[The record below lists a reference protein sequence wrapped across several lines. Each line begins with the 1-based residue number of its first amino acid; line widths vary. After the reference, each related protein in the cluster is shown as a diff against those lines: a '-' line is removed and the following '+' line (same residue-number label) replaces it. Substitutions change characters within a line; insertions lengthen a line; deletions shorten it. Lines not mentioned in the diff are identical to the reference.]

1 MDKKNKNSM
10 TNTRKLVVTAM
21 LSAIAAVL
29 MIIEFPLPF
38 IAPPFYK
45 LDFSE
50 LPVLI
55 GAFSLGPVA
64 GVTIEAI
71 KVLVNFLL
79 NGSTTGGVGE
89 IANFVIG
96 CSFVLPASL
105 IYRHKKTKANAILSM
120 VIGTVCMA
128 VLGVFINGYVMI
140 PIYSNFMPIEQIIQM
155 GKDIVPFIKDTLTF
169 CIFCVAPFN
178 LIKGVLISTITAFI
192 YKPLSRVIHPKS

>member
-71 KVLVNFLL
+71 KVVVNFLL

-128 VLGVFINGYVMI
+128 VLGVFINAYVMI